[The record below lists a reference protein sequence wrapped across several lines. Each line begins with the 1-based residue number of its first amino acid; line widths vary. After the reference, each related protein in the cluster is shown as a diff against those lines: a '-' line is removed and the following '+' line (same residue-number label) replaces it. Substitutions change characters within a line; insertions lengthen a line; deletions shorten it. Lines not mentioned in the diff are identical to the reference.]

1 MLLPPSAPESR
12 TRILGES
19 NPHRTFMLDRLA
31 WTLFAYIPPLSW
43 GEGFPQFSVALHTKM
58 TCAQAINNTITY
70 PKLGS
75 IVCGILYDRRI

>member
-43 GEGFPQFSVALHTKM
+43 GGGFLQFSVALHTKRS
-58 TCAQAINNTITY
+58 
-70 PKLGS
+70 L
-75 IVCGILYDRRI
+75 RIEP

>member
-1 MLLPPSAPESR
+1 MLLLPSAPESR

-43 GEGFPQFSVALHTKM
+43 GGGFLQFSVALHTKM
-58 TCAQAINNTITY
+58 TCAQAIMRY
-70 PKLGS
+70 
-75 IVCGILYDRRI
+75 LYDRRI